1 MQTRARARQL
11 SSSFV
16 QITGD
21 DVDFFHISFFCK
33 FSFTFRFSWALA
45 LILLLSI
52 RWVGCC
58 VLACDEFGF
67 AICQTHY
74 LSCFRLPALLHRLKK
89 YLNFKSG
96 DELIFVIHF
105 DWRFADSAARPF
117 LLCLMGKKFI
127 NFKLTLPNSFH
138 PVWPDKNRQMP
149 IKVAQK
155 WFH

>member
-89 YLNFKSG
+89 YLNFKSEEAQAKMVLMR
-96 DELIFVIHF
+96 DKE
-105 DWRFADSAARPF
+105 DKDKEYKDKEEEETYCSNSATCFPAPGTAQAA
-117 LLCLMGKKFI
+117 LL
-127 NFKLTLPNSFH
+127 P
-138 PVWPDKNRQMP
+138 
-149 IKVAQK
+149 A
-155 WFH
+155 